1 MQVKIQSI
9 HFDADKALLEF
20 IQKKIDKLGQYYD
33 GIMGGE
39 VFLRLEK
46 ASDTQNKIAE
56 IKLQMRTGDLFAK
69 RQCKTF
75 EEATDLAVEC
85 LRKQIE
91 KHKQKKTIAAEAAKK
106 AVLLAETEEF

>member
-9 HFDADKALLEF
+9 HFDADRALLQF

-69 RQCKTF
+69 RQCKSF
-75 EEATDLAVEC
+75 EEAVTES
-85 LRKQIE
+85 
-91 KHKQKKTIAAEAAKK
+91 AEALSMQVKRHK
-106 AVLLAETEEF
+106 EKIKGN

>member
-1 MQVKIQSI
+1 MQIKIQSI

-20 IQKKIDKLGQYYD
+20 IQKKLDKVGQFYD

-46 ASDTQNKIAE
+46 ADDTQNKIAE
-56 IKLQMRTGDLFAK
+56 IKLQTRTGELFAK

-75 EEATDLAVEC
+75 EEAITETTEALSMQV
-85 LRKQIE
+85 K
-91 KHKQKKTIAAEAAKK
+91 KHKEKVKGN
-106 AVLLAETEEF
+106 

>member
-1 MQVKIQSI
+1 MQIKIQSI
-9 HFDADKALLEF
+9 HFDADKVLLEF
-20 IQKKIDKLGQYYD
+20 IQKKLDKLGHYYD

-75 EEATDLAVEC
+75 EEAVTESTDALSIQV
-85 LRKQIE
+85 K
-91 KHKQKKTIAAEAAKK
+91 KHKEKIKGN
-106 AVLLAETEEF
+106 

>member
-9 HFDADKALLEF
+9 HFDADRDLLQF

-75 EEATDLAVEC
+75 EEAVTE
-85 LRKQIE
+85 
-91 KHKQKKTIAAEAAKK
+91 TAEALSMQVKRHK
-106 AVLLAETEEF
+106 EKIKGN